1 LAGEIWARVS
11 TILPHS
17 EIIITSL
24 ILKGLA
30 LVLGTWQWVGIYRSC
45 TRARTTRA
53 ARSFVPHVVILVA
66 TVVALGGVG
75 YVALTAKQH
84 IQILQARF
92 NPALDHFKVYR
103 ANKTDLVL
111 VGAINDQSATLV
123 AAAFRD
129 PAIKVLRISSHGG
142 LIFPAAKLAAAISKN
157 KIAVL
162 AEDRCLSV
170 CVLVLAASP
179 KGIVAEATM
188 IAFHQVGRSYS
199 DASPLTK
206 AETNAASLY
215 LGLFRKY
222 GIARWAI
229 GEMSSKPIWKPNMD
243 KLVRMG
249 LVDFVYL
256 KRKKKIIRAH
266 KYCQNQKNR
275 CAASPARAR

>member
-1 LAGEIWARVS
+1 MAYFKDHWAGKIPLIRAFWVNGVAVLALCLLAGEIWARVS
-11 TILPHS
+11 TLLPHS

-30 LVLGTWQWVGIYRSC
+30 LVVGIWQWVGIYRS
-45 TRARTTRA
+45 ATRA
-53 ARSFVPHVVILVA
+53 ARSFVPHIAILVA

-103 ANKTDLVL
+103 DNKTDLVL
-111 VGAINDQSATLV
+111 VGAINDQSAALV
-123 AAAFRD
+123 VVALRD

-142 LIFPAAKLAAAISKN
+142 LVFPAAKLAAVISKY

-162 AEDRCLSV
+162 AEDRCQSV

-179 KGIVAEATM
+179 KGIVAEATN
-188 IAFHQVGRSYS
+188 IAFHQVGRSYA

-206 AETNAASLY
+206 AETNA
-215 LGLFRKY
+215 
-222 GIARWAI
+222 
-229 GEMSSKPIWKPNMD
+229 
-243 KLVRMG
+243 
-249 LVDFVYL
+249 
-256 KRKKKIIRAH
+256 
-266 KYCQNQKNR
+266 
-275 CAASPARAR
+275 